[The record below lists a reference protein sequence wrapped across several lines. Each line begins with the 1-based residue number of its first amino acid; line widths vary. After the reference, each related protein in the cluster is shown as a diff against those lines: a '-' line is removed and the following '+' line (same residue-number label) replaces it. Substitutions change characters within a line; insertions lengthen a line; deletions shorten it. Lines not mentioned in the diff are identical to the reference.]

1 MAVISELL
9 RSEEDGTISFG
20 DYTLSTK
27 AKLDNFEHQ
36 GDLYKVKTCQE
47 ITKLERNGMFVYESV
62 PGTAVEHLKA
72 TDTGM
77 EFSVEGAEDAQVTVE
92 LEDEAEYDIV
102 IDGADAGRMK
112 TNLGGKLSLSVELGD
127 APVKGKRSEV
137 LEQPLSHMTITRSV
151 RPVRMDRSLLLYRK

>member
-62 PGTAVEHLKA
+62 PG
-72 TDTGM
+72 
-77 EFSVEGAEDAQVTVE
+77 
-92 LEDEAEYDIV
+92 
-102 IDGADAGRMK
+102 
-112 TNLGGKLSLSVELGD
+112 LSLIHI
-127 APVKGKRSEV
+127 SE
-137 LEQPLSHMTITRSV
+137 PTRH
-151 RPVRMDRSLLLYRK
+151 

>member
-112 TNLGGKLSLSVELGD
+112 TNLGGKLSPERRARRCSG
-127 APVKGKRSEV
+127 KGKRSEV